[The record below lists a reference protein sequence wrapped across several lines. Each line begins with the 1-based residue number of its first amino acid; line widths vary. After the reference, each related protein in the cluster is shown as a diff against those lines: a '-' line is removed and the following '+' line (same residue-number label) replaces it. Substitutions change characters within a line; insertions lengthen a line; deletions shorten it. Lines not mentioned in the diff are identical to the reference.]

1 MAELG
6 IVSTANTLGETMKLD
21 IEFVRYA
28 LGGIIADENQ
38 KLFTKLEELIMS
50 SLTPMIQSLQAKVHN
65 LKASNDAMTAAA
77 VEKDVQISDLHN
89 QLSAAQ
95 SALSTAQA
103 NGFDAADVQ
112 ALQDILN
119 ELA

>member
-1 MAELG
+1 MHGA
-6 IVSTANTLGETMKLD
+6 VMKVDADYL
-21 IEFVRYA
+21 RYV
-28 LGGIIADENQ
+28 LGGVIADENQ
-38 KLFTKLEELIMS
+38 KLLLKLEELVMS

-95 SALSTAQA
+95 AALSTAQA